1 MTLFLG
7 ASAYAQRTVSGSITE
22 DDGTP
27 LIGATVQVK
36 GTGTGTVTDLDGN
49 FTVDVPGDD
58 AILVVSY
65 TGYETLEIAVGS
77 QSTMAIKMSQGI
89 SLDEIVV
96 TGYSVDNRRQTT
108 GAVSTI
114 KTKDL
119 TVVPS
124 GNVEQQ
130 LQGRAAGVTVITNG
144 QPGTSSIVR
153 VRGFGAF
160 GGNEP
165 LYIVDGVPVG
175 STDFLSPDDIESTTI
190 LKDAASASIYGARAA
205 NGVIVYTTKKGKKKP
220 QPLTISYDA
229 LYGVTTPG
237 TGQTMLNPS
246 EQAEWTWNAI
256 RNQAIQNN
264 TTPTFSHPQYGTG
277 NTPIIPDYINV
288 GGASGITGSVD
299 LNAEK
304 AKYNVD
310 PTVGAIYQVVK
321 ANKAG
326 TDWYDA
332 ITRNAPL
339 TRHSLGFQGSS
350 DKARYYIGLSY
361 QDQSGILTYNEFK
374 RRSFRANTEFDLSPN
389 VRIGENLQFTYRQ
402 VLGLS
407 GGSGGRGINQDE
419 NDILSAFRMPPII
432 PVYDEFGGYAG
443 TAAKG
448 FNNPRNPVASRDGQ
462 ANNSGFNGNGFGNVY
477 IEVDLL
483 PDLTLKSSLGGQ
495 YNNFFSKSYTRL
507 QYENS
512 ENNAS
517 FGYGESSSYGFSY
530 SFTNTANYKRQFGA
544 HSIDLLAGVEAL
556 NTGLSYFTSSS
567 GLNPFSTNPDYIN
580 LSTVGNDVVNSG
592 FSKGVNFFSYFGKA
606 NYSYN
611 DKYYVTGVIRRDGSS
626 RFGENNRYGV
636 FPAVSAAWRITGEPF
651 MQGVS
656 FINDLKIRGGWG
668 QMGNSN
674 NVDPN
679 NQFFLFQSSIDNA
692 SYDINGSNSSAA
704 EGFYK
709 SRIGN
714 PDAKWETSTTV
725 NVGLDGTLA
734 KGKLDVILD
743 LWKKDTRD
751 LLFQVPIPQV
761 VGSYATAPSVN
772 VANMLNKGLDLQ
784 LIYRGKV
791 NDVGYE
797 VNLTGS
803 WLHNEITGLA
813 DNVDYFEARPPTNRL
828 SAPMIRNQIGY
839 SISAFYGY
847 QVVGLFADAA
857 EVAAAPDQEGA
868 APGRFRFADIDSF
881 DDEGELTGIPDG
893 KIDAADRTFI
903 GSPIPKFLGGVTL
916 TFTYKNFDL
925 QTYLY
930 ASIGNKIFNM
940 SKWYTDFYPSFSGAA
955 VSARVKD
962 SWTPQNTG
970 TDQPIFEDVSNFST
984 NTQPNSWYV
993 EDGSYLRMQNL
1004 SLGYNLPSGAFGGF
1018 FNRARIYVSTNNVFT
1033 ISKYDGLDPSV
1044 GGAADTNL
1052 GIDIGNYPITRSFLV
1067 GLNVGF

>member
-65 TGYETLEIAVGS
+65 TGYETLEIAVSS

-237 TGQTMLNPS
+237 TGQTMLNPT

-288 GGASGITGSVD
+288 GGASGVTGSVD

-530 SFTNTANYKRQFGA
+530 SFTNTANYKQQFGA

-636 FPAVSAAWRITGEPF
+636 FPAVSAAWQDHLAVATCGQKAQRDQCA
-651 MQGVS
+651 QGGRCLHGSCPLLLRPCCGPSVLPGVGNATQGHNQLRGAPTQACRHFGIHQDGVQPVDCRGS
-656 FINDLKIRGGWG
+656 FARFDLDQRQLLFGQQPQRLARNRQRLKPDAPILGALAVARQRQRLEAGDVAVDRRHFAVACDGAQQFGRGGG
-668 QMGNSN
+668 IVGGGLLGRLHHVQHGAPADVRRLDSRQRGNALCPGGLVQRRQN
-674 NVDPN
+674 GIAKGLGPRIRLNLLVFAPRRAADQCQHRDNGDPAI
-679 NQFFLFQSSIDNA
+679 L
-692 SYDINGSNSSAA
+692 A
-704 EGFYK
+704 EGREQLVAADLFGDFVDETVGIAHAGPRLIWN
-709 SRIGN
+709 SGVFLACARN
-714 PDAKWETSTTV
+714 RAKACC
-725 NVGLDGTLA
+725 GR
-734 KGKLDVILD
+734 
-743 LWKKDTRD
+743 DT
-751 LLFQVPIPQV
+751 
-761 VGSYATAPSVN
+761 
-772 VANMLNKGLDLQ
+772 
-784 LIYRGKV
+784 
-791 NDVGYE
+791 
-797 VNLTGS
+797 
-803 WLHNEITGLA
+803 
-813 DNVDYFEARPPTNRL
+813 PPFL
-828 SAPMIRNQIGY
+828 SAGAENICAGAPLR
-839 SISAFYGY
+839 
-847 QVVGLFADAA
+847 LEAA
-857 EVAAAPDQEGA
+857 
-868 APGRFRFADIDSF
+868 R
-881 DDEGELTGIPDG
+881 
-893 KIDAADRTFI
+893 
-903 GSPIPKFLGGVTL
+903 
-916 TFTYKNFDL
+916 
-925 QTYLY
+925 
-930 ASIGNKIFNM
+930 
-940 SKWYTDFYPSFSGAA
+940 
-955 VSARVKD
+955 
-962 SWTPQNTG
+962 
-970 TDQPIFEDVSNFST
+970 
-984 NTQPNSWYV
+984 
-993 EDGSYLRMQNL
+993 
-1004 SLGYNLPSGAFGGF
+1004 
-1018 FNRARIYVSTNNVFT
+1018 
-1033 ISKYDGLDPSV
+1033 
-1044 GGAADTNL
+1044 
-1052 GIDIGNYPITRSFLV
+1052 
-1067 GLNVGF
+1067 